1 MRVDKFTVAALEAT
15 LRLYVDPEL
24 ARRTIPTLTMLSM
37 SPQMITAR
45 VRRLRRRLPTAVQ
58 AAYQLRVIDG
68 TSAVGGG
75 ALPLAPLPTKL
86 VALRPTFCSV
96 SELERR
102 LRCRHPAIIG
112 RIAQDQYLLD
122 LRTVLERELPE
133 IATALQQ
140 LVPPS

>member
-1 MRVDKFTVAALEAT
+1 
-15 LRLYVDPEL
+15 
-24 ARRTIPTLTMLSM
+24 
-37 SPQMITAR
+37 
-45 VRRLRRRLPTAVQ
+45 
-58 AAYQLRVIDG
+58 
-68 TSAVGGG
+68 VGGG